1 MNDDRQ
7 DHVPKGDAPE
17 GHAPEG
23 DAPKGGAPQNGD
35 RLPQSAV
42 SRREVLRRRLKH
54 SNLVNYA
61 RNLDLFGVEGVH
73 SRHHKGLKQLWLF
86 GFLLSCAG
94 AFYAS
99 YLPLYLLSIGA
110 TRTQIGW
117 LSSAASFF
125 GMLSPIPGAL
135 IARRWGKPRLHVAL
149 FAGVRR
155 FALLFAAIA
164 PLLLSGQL
172 LIFAVIGVLSLRF
185 LFIGLYNPA
194 LVSLFGSVI
203 PEEIRGRYMGTRKMV
218 MALASAILVPLAGW
232 MIGRVG
238 EPEGYQ
244 VGLVISFVFGVLG
257 AYAVMRIPE
266 LSVQSGVEAD
276 QNGGSIWDALRT
288 NRLFLW
294 YLVIRFFW
302 NFSRQLGGP
311 YFRVYQKEVLLSPTA
326 VIGILVTVSS
336 ISRLIGQ
343 RFWGELVDR
352 KGPRWVLSLCALAI
366 PALPFIWIFA
376 TKPWHIVF
384 VSLPSGFLWAG
395 FQMGGINLLLDLP
408 DESHRTSSAALNT
421 TVLRLANMVAPFVG
435 DWIIR
440 QWSYELD
447 FAISGIGRLIAAL
460 LFVFVLRP
468 FKTPASSNAKTEAEP
483 H

>member
-1 MNDDRQ
+1 MGDERQGDDRQ
-7 DHVPKGDAPE
+7 DGEPQGDPQRDPE
-17 GHAPEG
+17 PPPHS
-23 DAPKGGAPQNGD
+23 Q
-35 RLPQSAV
+35 AV
-42 SRREVLRRRLKH
+42 RRAALRRRLRQ
-54 SNLVNYA
+54 SRLVSTL
-61 RNLDLFGVEGVH
+61 RNLDLFGTQGVH

-135 IARRWGKPRLHVAL
+135 IARRWGKPRVHVAL
-149 FAGVRR
+149 FAGLRR

-172 LIFAVIGVLSLRF
+172 LIYSVILILGLRF

-194 LVSLFGSVI
+194 LVSLFGAVI
-203 PEEIRGRYMGTRKMV
+203 PEPIRGRYMGTRKMV

-238 EPEGYQ
+238 EPAGYQ
-244 VGLVISFVFGVLG
+244 VGLAISFVFGVLG
-257 AYAVMRIPE
+257 AYTILRIPE
-266 LSVQSGVEAD
+266 LSVQKSVRAD
-276 QNGGSIWDALRT
+276 RNSGSIWDALRS
-288 NRLFLW
+288 NRLFVW
-294 YLVIRFFW
+294 YLLIRFFW
-302 NFSRQLGGP
+302 NFTRQLGGP
-311 YFRVYQKEVLLSPTA
+311 YFKVYQKEVLLSPTA
-326 VIGILVTVSS
+326 VIGILVTVTS
-336 ISRLIGQ
+336 ISRLFGQ
-343 RFWGELVDR
+343 RVWGELVDK
-352 KGPRWVLSLCALAI
+352 KGARWVLSLCALAI
-366 PALPFIWIFA
+366 PLLPFVWILA

-384 VSLPSGFLWAG
+384 VALPSGFLWAG
-395 FQMGGINLLLDLP
+395 FQMGAINLLLDIP
-408 DESHRTSSAALNT
+408 DEAHRTSSAALNT
-421 TVLRLANMVAPFVG
+421 TVLRLANMAAPFVG

-440 QWSYELD
+440 QWSYEVD

-460 LFVFVLRP
+460 LFVLVLRP
-468 FKTPASSNAKTEAEP
+468 FKKPATSKVKAEP
-483 H
+483 EPQQA